1 MKKFT
6 GMGVAMVTP
15 FKNDCSI
22 DFKSLER
29 VTNHILEGA
38 ADFLVLLGTTSEAV
52 TLSCEEKDAVVS
64 YVKEI
69 NNNRIPIVV
78 GFGGNN
84 TQQVVNSIKNADFD
98 GVDGILSVAP
108 YYNKPGQKGL
118 YQHFKAVA
126 SASPVPVILY
136 NVPGRTSSN
145 ISSATCT
152 RLAWDFE
159 NIVAVKEASG
169 NFTQVMEIIRD
180 TPDDFLVIS
189 GDDLI
194 ALPMIS
200 LGGSGVISV
209 LGNSFPAEWSEMVG
223 LALKG
228 KFKQASEIHYKFL
241 EMICLLFE
249 DGNPAGVKS
258 VLSQLGICMN
268 SVRLPLT
275 IASRSTHSRITV
287 LLDDLKLK

>member
-1 MKKFT
+1 MKKFS

-15 FKNDCSI
+15 FKSDCSI

-29 VTNHILEGA
+29 VTNHILEGGA
-38 ADFLVLLGTTSEAV
+38 NFLVLLGTTSEAV

-69 NNNRIPIVV
+69 NNNRVPIVV

-84 TQQVVNSIKNADFD
+84 TQQVVDSIKNADFD
-98 GVDGILSVAP
+98 GIDGILSVAP
-108 YYNKPGQKGL
+108 CYNKPGQKGL
-118 YQHFKAVA
+118 YQHFKAIA
-126 SASPVPVILY
+126 TACPIPVILY
-136 NVPGRTSSN
+136 NVPSRTSSN

-152 RLAWDFE
+152 RLACDFE
-159 NIVAVKEASG
+159 NIVAIKEASG

-180 TPDDFLVIS
+180 TPDDFLVFS

-194 ALPMIS
+194 TLPLIS

-209 LGNSFPAEWSEMVG
+209 LGNSFPAEWSEMAS

-241 EMICLLFE
+241 EMIGLLFE
-249 DGNPAGVKS
+249 DGNPAGIKS
-258 VLSQLGICMN
+258 VLAQMGICLN
-268 SVRLPLT
+268 NVRLPLT
-275 IASRSTHSRITV
+275 IASRNTNSRIAA
-287 LLDDLKLK
+287 LLEDLKLK